1 LKTGFLLKTQ
11 DERAGKLVVVA
22 HCVLNQN
29 ARVAGLAD
37 YSAVIGEV
45 VDTLRKHNVS
55 FLQLPCP
62 ELTFA
67 GAQRPRKTKEE
78 YNTPSYRK
86 RCEQIATSITQQI
99 EELRKTGVKV
109 LAVLGVKNSPSCG
122 IDNAVNETGIL
133 MEELTHA
140 LEERYLKIPMHAID
154 TSKINESIE
163 WLEDVL
169 R

>member
-1 LKTGFLLKTQ
+1 MKTGFLLKTQ

-29 ARVAGLAD
+29 ARVSGLAD
-37 YSAVIGEV
+37 YPAVIEEV
-45 VDTLRKHNVS
+45 VDTLRKHNVG
-55 FLQLPCP
+55 FIQLPCP

-78 YNTPSYRK
+78 YDTPSYRK
-86 RCEQIATSITQQI
+86 RCKQIATSITQHI
-99 EELRKTGVKV
+99 EELHKSGVKV

-122 IDNAVNETGIL
+122 LDNAVNETGIL
-133 MEELTHA
+133 MEELRHTSK
-140 LEERYLKIPMHAID
+140 ERDLKIPMHAID
-154 TSKINESIE
+154 TSKISESIE